1 MLPIEELCAK
11 LIKHYDADLLLEE
24 LQISARELLER
35 FEDKV
40 EIHYYKLLE
49 AITDESE

>member
-1 MLPIEELCAK
+1 MLSIEELCARILK
-11 LIKHYDADLLLEE
+11 QYDADLLLEE

-40 EIHYYKLLE
+40 ELHYYKLLE
-49 AITDESE
+49 AVTDELE